1 MGSSDSLEPFRAAH
15 AREVAGW
22 AATVEEARRWG
33 GQAVVWPVAASVFS
47 AWHADPGVRPFV
59 LIRSGDAARLRRGL
73 DRRRGARGR
82 ARRIIVRPERRG
94 QGLGRLLVTLLLEQA
109 AQTGYQAAFV
119 RVAPGNAAAL
129 ACYRRAGFTPV
140 SEAERLAFNEGQPL
154 EYVWLRCELVAR
166 SRGDVT

>member
-1 MGSSDSLEPFRAAH
+1 MGSPGSLEPFRAAH

-22 AATVEEARRWG
+22 AATAEEARRWG

-59 LIRSGDAARLRRGL
+59 LVHRGILLGYGEVWIDAEEREVELA
-73 DRRRGARGR
+73 
-82 ARRIIVRPERRG
+82 RIIVRPERRG

-109 AQTGYQAAFV
+109 AATGYQAAFV
-119 RVAPGNAAAL
+119 RVAPENAAAL

-140 SEAERLAFNEGQPL
+140 SEAERLAFHEGQPL
-154 EYVWLRCELVAR
+154 EYVWLRRALR
-166 SRGDVT
+166 

>member
-59 LIRSGDAARLRRGL
+59 LIRSGELLGYGEVWIDEEEREVELG
-73 DRRRGARGR
+73 
-82 ARRIIVRPERRG
+82 RIIVRPERRG
-94 QGLGRLLVTLLLEQA
+94 QGLGRLLVTLLLGQA

-154 EYVWLRCELVAR
+154 EYVWLSCELVAR